1 MTMKQ
6 VSEQEGSL
14 IRPDQAA
21 FVVDAD
27 GRFSLRF
34 PQKSFDDLSD
44 GHRLLLALA
53 VRLNDPEWLEEL
65 LVGAGIKPQKKL
77 GFL

>member
-1 MTMKQ
+1 MKQ

-27 GRFSLRF
+27 GRISMVLPSL
-34 PQKSFDDLSD
+34 DLDGEISS

-53 VRLNDPEWLEEL
+53 VRINDPEWLDEL
-65 LVGAGIKPQKKL
+65 LLSAGIKPQKRL